1 LENESPIFDKS
12 TIKNPDEFLKSEAL
26 FFQEYQKKPSNE
38 LIEHLLS
45 LKQLVTK
52 KLLLSFFIGKNRLF
66 SIFDLN
72 KQNAK
77 RIAIKFLKS

>member
-1 LENESPIFDKS
+1 LENDAFTFEVSHSIDADLLL
-12 TIKNPDEFLKSEAL
+12 KNEAL
-26 FFQEYQKKPSNE
+26 FFQKYQKKSTAE
-38 LIEHLLS
+38 LIEHLIS

-52 KLLLSFFIGKNRLF
+52 QMLISLFIGRNRLF